1 MSAIEKI
8 RAQQAGKEST
18 DVWMVGHQLKDIL
31 REDPSLEEIL
41 DTDLDVEEMS
51 LTHCAGKI
59 KEYAD
64 ELHRKQK
71 GSCVCVT
78 PDVAEGIIRKFY
90 GLPDAV
96 GTDPEPAPAPAAPPV
111 VEEEDVFEFSN
122 FL

>member
-1 MSAIEKI
+1 MSAFDKI
-8 RAQQAGKEST
+8 TAQQEGKEGT
-18 DVWMVGHQLKDIL
+18 DIWMVGQQLKDIL
-31 REDPSLEEIL
+31 REDPSLEEIV
-41 DTDLDVEEMS
+41 DTDLEVKEMS
-51 LTHCAGKI
+51 LKHCAGKI

-90 GLPDAV
+90 GLPDMA
-96 GTDPEPAPAPAAPPV
+96 GTDPEPAPTPAAVPV
-111 VEEEDVFEFSN
+111 VEEEDVFDFSA